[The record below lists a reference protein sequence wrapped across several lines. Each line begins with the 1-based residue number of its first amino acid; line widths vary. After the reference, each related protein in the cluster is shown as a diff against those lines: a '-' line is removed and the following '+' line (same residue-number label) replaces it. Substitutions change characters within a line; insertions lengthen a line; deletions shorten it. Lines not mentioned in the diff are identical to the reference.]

1 MGETKDF
8 LLEIGTEEMPS
19 APLLKAV
26 AQYKKLIVS
35 GLDEAG
41 LAHGEA
47 RIISTPR
54 RLSAYVKDVA
64 LATEEINEV
73 MRGPKCEIAFDAEG
87 NPTKAALGFA
97 KPVWTPQSLP
107 VALMMTAMST
117 SLHSVSF
124 PAFLP
129 SRFYP
134 SSLSVS
140 FPQSIGLAVKGGAPR
155 MSALSVQSAGSVLFS
170 ALKSY
175 R

>member
-26 AQYKKLIVS
+26 TQYKKLIVS

-64 LATEEINEV
+64 LATEEIKNGV
-73 MRGPKCEIAFDAEG
+73 NPLGIHGNTLKAISNLNRNGINFNASDLLEIGE
-87 NPTKAALGFA
+87 L
-97 KPVWTPQSLP
+97 SY
-107 VALMMTAMST
+107 
-117 SLHSVSF
+117 LHAVEPDF
-124 PAFLP
+124 PAKAP
-129 SRFYP
+129 SAERWA
-134 SSLSVS
+134 
-140 FPQSIGLAVKGGAPR
+140 FPVVLDKAHVMIFWIKSDGRKRAQ
-155 MSALSVQSAGSVLFS
+155 VQVL
-170 ALKSY
+170 
-175 R
+175 